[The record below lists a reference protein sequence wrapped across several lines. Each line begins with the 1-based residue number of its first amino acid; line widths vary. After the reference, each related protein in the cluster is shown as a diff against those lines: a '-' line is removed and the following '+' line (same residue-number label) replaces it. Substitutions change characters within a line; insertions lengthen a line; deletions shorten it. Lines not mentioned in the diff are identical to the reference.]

1 VSIKLRRT
9 DTRLD
14 PGSGDGAPSKYCRS
28 RLRTA
33 TFLDTR
39 LDRGSGDGAPS
50 NKSCGLSMRIAK
62 TSVESAARVPVWRAK
77 VLSSTHLTKNIT
89 GLIEMTMFCRWG
101 LAALVMFFTLE
112 HCAEGQII
120 FPGSTPEGD
129 YLRGVG
135 LAAWG
140 MGIYNL
146 DTAKADATNLDTG
159 IRFNEYLAAVAEE
172 STRAYVARKRAAA
185 DEEKEF
191 YRRNR
196 ERVRNSPEWRE
207 VANGEALN
215 RLLEELQNPKLTDSV
230 FRSERM
236 QIPLPVSIVRHIP
249 FALAEKGQQFS
260 MDRLSLKG
268 KGKWTVAFQDTQ
280 FDIVKRAYA
289 AALDKALEEAIDG
302 RMQTAT
308 IEVLETKA
316 DDILNRLNEVLG
328 PINDTRYKEG
338 TKRVKELKNIAEQLK
353 TTKIE
358 QAISDLDKYSG
369 TTVYDLKVFMANH
382 NLRFGKAEGSEE
394 TEIFEALYELM
405 AAQYDKVKISDPPEG
420 K

>member
-1 VSIKLRRT
+1 
-9 DTRLD
+9 
-14 PGSGDGAPSKYCRS
+14 
-28 RLRTA
+28 
-33 TFLDTR
+33 
-39 LDRGSGDGAPS
+39 
-50 NKSCGLSMRIAK
+50 
-62 TSVESAARVPVWRAK
+62 
-77 VLSSTHLTKNIT
+77 
-89 GLIEMTMFCRWG
+89 MTMFCRWG
-101 LAALVMFFTLE
+101 LAALVMFCSLE
-112 HCAEGQII
+112 NCAKGQVI

-129 YLRGVG
+129 FLRGVG

-146 DTAKADATNLDTG
+146 ETAQANAINLDTG

-172 STRAYVARKRAAA
+172 STRAYVARKKAAA
-185 DEEKEF
+185 DQEKEF
-191 YRRNR
+191 YRQNR
-196 ERVRNSPEWRE
+196 QRVRNNPEWRE

-215 RLLEELQNPKLTDSV
+215 RLLEELQNPKLTESV

-236 QIPLPVSIVRHIP
+236 QVPLPASIVRHIP

-268 KGKWTVAFQDTQ
+268 KGKWPVAFQDEQ
-280 FDIVKRAYA
+280 FDIVKSAYS

-302 RMQTAT
+302 RMQKAT
-308 IEVLETKA
+308 IEVLESKA
-316 DDILNRLNEVLG
+316 DDLLNRLNEVLG

-338 TKRVKELKNIAEQLK
+338 TKRVKELKNVAEQLK

-358 QAISDLDKYSG
+358 QAIGDIDKYSG

-382 NLRFGKAEGSEE
+382 NLRFGKAASSEE

-405 AAQYDKVKISDPPEG
+405 DAQYEKVKISDPAGG